1 MTSGGQHPQRMG
13 LAIAAVV
20 IAAVIGAI
28 AWQSTRPPTVE
39 AAVVENMAFPL
50 PDKPSIAV
58 LAFDNLGVG
67 DDELLADSFS
77 EDVLTA
83 LSKLSGLF
91 VISRTTS
98 FTYKG
103 TNASAKKIAE
113 DLGIR
118 YVLEG
123 SIQRDGDRIRV
134 SAQLIDAIGGQHVWA
149 DRFDRDLTDLF
160 AVKDDITLNIVSNIS
175 AEILQGEKDR
185 ISRRDTESLEAW
197 LLWKQAQ
204 VAALRLDAE
213 SVEFARELY
222 SKALS
227 IDPDFVTALAGLGA
241 TYSIDITI
249 RTNVEE
255 SIRKGRE
262 IFERAFE
269 IDPDHAGLVGQMAFY
284 YATVGENALALEFGQ
299 MAVDLNPNDY
309 TTQANFARALHFAGR
324 PEEAVRALRLA
335 KRLSP
340 EAPVWVPLFLADAL
354 NYVGDFEE
362 GAVLAEAALERPGL
376 SISNQWWSRIILAV
390 AYNGLGREEDARA
403 LISQMIELIPSI
415 STIESR
421 RGSLRP
427 KYVDKHYIDARLET
441 WRRLGMPE
449 E

>member
-1 MTSGGQHPQRMG
+1 MRPHHCSQKN
-13 LAIAAVV
+13 V
-20 IAAVIGAI
+20 GA
-28 AWQSTRPPTVE
+28 R
-39 AAVVENMAFPL
+39 
-50 PDKPSIAV
+50 
-58 LAFDNLGVG
+58 
-67 DDELLADSFS
+67 
-77 EDVLTA
+77 
-83 LSKLSGLF
+83 
-91 VISRTTS
+91 
-98 FTYKG
+98 
-103 TNASAKKIAE
+103 IAE

-175 AEILQGEKDR
+175 AEILQGEKGR

-362 GAVLAEAALERPGL
+362 GAVLAEAALERTGL